1 MGRLPVLS
9 GGDAVKV
16 FVKDG
21 WSVDRQRGSH
31 VILVKEGHPATLS
44 VPDHK
49 ELAKGTLRSLLRAA
63 GMTAEAFTTLADE

>member
-9 GGDAVKV
+9 GGDAVRIFIKA
-16 FVKDG
+16 G

-44 VPDHK
+44 VPDHM

-63 GMTAEAFTTLADE
+63 GMTAEAFTSLADE

>member
-9 GGDAVKV
+9 GVDAVKV
-16 FVKDG
+16 FVKAG
-21 WSVDRQRGSH
+21 WSIDRQRGSH

-63 GMTAEAFTTLADE
+63 GMTAEAFTSLADE